1 MWFPASS
8 NVLLFLVVTFWTKYC
23 FDLYLLAGTSET
35 MRNVQEIN
43 QWVWP
48 FKYVGGN
55 KVSSSNLQFA
65 ADVKKRNK
73 CDLNPAQKFSL
84 LWRDAKLI

>member
-8 NVLLFLVVTFWTKYC
+8 NVFLFLVVTFWTKYC

-35 MRNVQEIN
+35 MRNVQETN

-48 FKYVGGN
+48 LK
-55 KVSSSNLQFA
+55 
-65 ADVKKRNK
+65 
-73 CDLNPAQKFSL
+73 
-84 LWRDAKLI
+84 